1 MIDLSGL
8 CIFVTYNSLP
18 SSISL
23 PSNDIMADCN
33 LWRFVKKPKHQITVL
48 VFLWAY
54 SINFFL
60 EKITQLTFLSK
71 QSKKIPSNEL
81 AVSLAACYSGRVG
94 WPFEGLVDSDKR
106 GRGEVTKSSTGKWS
120 SPGKFSMSH
129 KQRKRHQIPWK
140 NPCKG
145 GNKTSQD
152 LCPGPGSEAWCACWV
167 PADIHWGISSVV
179 NCFVVEATHF
189 DFRHPHV
196 TQEGVDLVS
205 VGGWAWTSSHLVAG
219 GVTQVGL
226 DILDKDAALTRLVEE
241 TLRGARDRSVEM
253 AAEARS
259 RG

>member
-226 DILDKDAALTRLVEE
+226 Q
-241 TLRGARDRSVEM
+241 G
-253 AAEARS
+253 
-259 RG
+259 